1 MQKIIYEH
9 NKNTT
14 KAFRNERKLPVNWK
28 FQEGIKEILLL
39 GIQTRAALI
48 LSNLLTKTLIIKSK
62 SQYDVYHDSFI
73 NSVIKSFNENANES
87 DDYGYTPIFIFIW
100 IYIIMDIFQKM
111 KNSKNI
117 LLKALTILLK
127 GLITCVT

>member
-39 GIQTRAALI
+39 VIQTRAALI

-73 NSVIKSFNENANES
+73 NSVSVLMK
-87 DDYGYTPIFIFIW
+87 TLTKVM
-100 IYIIMDIFQKM
+100 IMDILQYLYLYGY
-111 KNSKNI
+111 I
-117 LLKALTILLK
+117 
-127 GLITCVT
+127 

>member
-1 MQKIIYEH
+1 M
-9 NKNTT
+9 
-14 KAFRNERKLPVNWK
+14 
-28 FQEGIKEILLL
+28 
-39 GIQTRAALI
+39 IQTRAALI
-48 LSNLLTKTLIIKSK
+48 ISNLLTKTLIIKSK
-62 SQYDVYHDSFI
+62 SRYDVYHDSFI

-87 DDYGYTPIFIFIW
+87 DDYGYTPTFIFIW

-117 LLKALTILLK
+117 LLK